1 MGKKDDEEV
10 DIKGSS
16 KTQFRRTLKKNE
28 RTSNNKS
35 RKFSLEMT
43 ELKVG
48 SLKMHSEV

>member
-1 MGKKDDEEV
+1 MGNKNDEEV

-16 KTQFRRTLKKNE
+16 KTQFRRTLTKNE

-35 RKFSLEMT
+35 RKFRLEMI

-48 SLKMHSEV
+48 SQKIHSEV